1 MLITYDRQN
10 GIVSDFNMSKKNST
24 MKEEEEK
31 YQLLIICGRLF
42 ARAPSS
48 LKMDLAFSI

>member
-24 MKEEEEK
+24 MKEEEK